1 MRPPR
6 ASTSIEEADIA
17 LSARISGQRR
27 HPLVKA
33 FGKVGELGD
42 QPPLLVLC
50 TSVIAFGM
58 LSGRRRVA
66 VAGANMLVSF
76 ALATAMKT
84 TVKRTVSR
92 TRPNVALDEGT
103 YAVEPLGPDVGP
115 WHSMPSGHTAGS
127 VAVARALARTCPEA
141 AVPAYAAA
149 ATIAFAQLPT
159 GHHFA
164 TDVAVGAA
172 IGLLADAI
180 TDRATGLAPT
190 LLEAG
195 PNTDGRDEETGDSAG
210 IDGGSQ
216 PDWDGAARA
225 NRP

>member
-6 ASTSIEEADIA
+6 ASTPIEEADIA

-33 FGKVGELGD
+33 LGMVGELGD

-50 TSVIAFGM
+50 TGVLAFGV

-66 VAGANMLVSF
+66 VAGANMLLSF
-76 ALATAMKT
+76 VLATAMKT
-84 TVKRTVSR
+84 TVKRMVSR
-92 TRPNVALDEGT
+92 TRPNVVLDEGT
-103 YAVEPLGPDVGP
+103 YAVEPLGPNVGP
-115 WHSMPSGHTAGS
+115 WQSMPSGHTAGS

-141 AVPAYAAA
+141 ALPAYAAA

-159 GHHFA
+159 AHHFA
-164 TDVAVGAA
+164 TDVAAGAA
-172 IGLLADAI
+172 IGFLADAI
-180 TDRATGLAPT
+180 TERASGLAPS
-190 LLEAG
+190 LLDASPERNVGDVASG
-195 PNTDGRDEETGDSAG
+195 EGSETS
-210 IDGGSQ
+210 
-216 PDWDGAARA
+216 DGAARA